1 MFRRNVKQSQSNR
14 SMVSNDITIR
24 TARLADAGAIAG
36 ITAFNAGKGVML
48 ERSPENVIENIRNF
62 LVAEHDGKVV
72 GSCAIAFFT
81 LHLAEIRTLAVI
93 DSFKRLGVGSLLVGK
108 AEEVLR
114 EEGVTTAFVLTLSP
128 GFFLSLGY
136 REVNKEM
143 FPQKIW
149 RDCTNCPKL
158 MACDEIAMIKELD
171 GEMAG

>member
-1 MFRRNVKQSQSNR
+1 
-14 SMVSNDITIR
+14 MVSSDITVR
-24 TARLADAGAIAG
+24 TARLADAEAISAITSLYAERG
-36 ITAFNAGKGVML
+36 IML
-48 ERSPENVIENIRNF
+48 KRSPENIIENIRNF
-62 LVAEHDGKVV
+62 LVAEQDEKVI
-72 GSCAIAFFT
+72 GSCAISFFT

-93 DSFKRLGVGSLLVGK
+93 DAFKRCGVGSMLVGK

-114 EEGVTTAFVLTLSP
+114 EEGVTTAFVLTLNP

-149 RDCTNCPKL
+149 RDCTSCPKL

-171 GEMAG
+171 GRTAGSLQ